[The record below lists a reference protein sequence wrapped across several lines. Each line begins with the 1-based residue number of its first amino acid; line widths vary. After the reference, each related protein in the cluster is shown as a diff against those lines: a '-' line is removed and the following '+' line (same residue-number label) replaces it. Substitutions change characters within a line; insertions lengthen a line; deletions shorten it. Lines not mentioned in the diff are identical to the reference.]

1 MGVSFSTCAPP
12 RPEIIKQIR
21 RGQKLEKK
29 WNESS
34 DWKNIR
40 DRYGKLEVQSN
51 AHPIAGENIN
61 RSTEA
66 KSFGYRMLDEI
77 AMQTIKKPFDP
88 YLPVSGAEYK
98 RLNLRLDRLN
108 RDLKSGKFTWF
119 DSIFKVKKAVA
130 NKYPEVSYF
139 LNSLSKIANFE
150 RGQNIDYISGV
161 DKVSK
166 NLTAALL
173 EADKIKGIE
182 KVGYKVAR
190 KVGRKDPHLAEI
202 DNLWDQL
209 LVARYEGDTKKLGE
223 INRHLEEVTGRN
235 SDSVIKK
242 LINYVENNIKYDV
255 VKGKNVPYSKHIIRA
270 GDEMR
275 VFFNSMGKVTT
286 NGLRSALDVVAV
298 SFFGKSTPDNVDL
311 GTRLGKEFMNT
322 KTQVNNMITSIE
334 NRMFQQTDKGIQQE
348 RDKARAEG
356 REPDFRGYFPHYLI
370 TEYHKVRDLVNRAYP
385 YNNPNAIKDEPGRL
399 DLLLNEE
406 YGLNTLIANF
416 GDKGL
421 LKRARSRY
429 RDEVEGGDIER
440 GAIEEGLD
448 NAWQVNPIG
457 VMKRYAEDTIAFNKI
472 HHVKA
477 SFIRLYRNL
486 NPQIAAEQPDFHKN
500 LMGYMNEMYKT
511 TTRGYIDRDPTLNG
525 IVKAITSAEFASK
538 LGLGV
543 ASAARNF
550 VSANH
555 YLAAVGYSSW
565 AKSMNQYRTDKPLA
579 DTLNAIEQKQG
590 FKFVSANLAAI
601 TEGLL
606 PASGVDKSSI
616 EYNEFKEEIKYRRN
630 GKWEKIDKGMSKV
643 AGNLAA
649 FHAFGENVIRR
660 NMFRTTFI
668 MTYNTLKE
676 SPEFLRTRAR
686 GEQELYDI
694 ATNAA
699 LVAVN
704 TYAYEYAA
712 FGKAPIIGGT
722 SRKFGAYG
730 QVLGQFMHYP
740 MSFLNQQYNMLRE
753 AGYHVKAGDFRSP
766 EVIASVRYAGV
777 YAFIH
782 ALSGAINLDLSH
794 LFENDTAERIKD
806 TITFLTATTDE
817 EAEKAFHGSGLSTQV
832 LGGPFVS
839 DLIFAGNYMGLYRMP
854 ESDFGKI
861 VFGYSDIL
869 EATDKEKKERLL
881 SHINVE
887 VSKWVYKNLPM
898 FAAAN
903 PMGAVRHELGLYPR
917 PWTKKAFYDW
927 GLGKYIGERTSKVS
941 KRELYSRGGSRRR
954 PNVFKQSQEE
964 LASLYKAMGI

>member
-1 MGVSFSTCAPP
+1 MAISFSTCAPP

-88 YLPVSGAEYK
+88 YLPVTGVEFK

-108 RDLKSGKFTWF
+108 RDLESGKFTWF

-130 NKYPEVSYF
+130 NRYPEVSYF
-139 LNSLSKIANFE
+139 LNSLSKVANFE
-150 RGQNIDYISGV
+150 RGQNIDYVSGV
-161 DKVSK
+161 DKVSR

-182 KVGYKVAR
+182 KVGYKLAR
-190 KVGRKDPHLAEI
+190 KVGRRDPHLAEI
-202 DNLWDQL
+202 DELWDQL
-209 LVARYEGDTKKLGE
+209 LIARYEGDTKKLGE
-223 INRHLEEVTGRN
+223 INKHLQEVTGRN
-235 SDSVIKK
+235 ADSVVKK

-255 VKGKNVPYSKHIIRA
+255 VDGKNVPYSKHILKA
-270 GDEMR
+270 GNEMR
-275 VFFNSMGKVTT
+275 VFFNSMGGVTT
-286 NGLRSALDVVAV
+286 NGLRSALDVVAI
-298 SFFGKSTPDNVDL
+298 SFFGKSNPDNVDL
-311 GTRLGKEFMNT
+311 GTKLGKEFMNT
-322 KTQVNNMITSIE
+322 KTKVNDMITTIE
-334 NRMFQQTDKGIQQE
+334 NRIFAQTDKGIEQE

-356 REPDFRGYFPHYLI
+356 REPEFKGYFPHYLI
-370 TEYHKVRDLVNRAYP
+370 TEYHKIRDLVNKAYP
-385 YNNPNAIKDEPGRL
+385 YDNPNAVRTESERL
-399 DLLLNEE
+399 DLLLNKD

-416 GDKGL
+416 GDAGL
-421 LKRARSRY
+421 LKRSQARY
-429 RDEVEGGDIER
+429 RGE
-440 GAIEEGLD
+440 IEEGLD

-477 SFIRLYRNL
+477 SFIRLHRNL
-486 NPQIAAEQPDFHKN
+486 NPQIVSEVPDFHKN

-550 VSANH
+550 LSANH
-555 YLAAVGYSSW
+555 YLAAVGYTSW
-565 AKSMNQYRTDKPLA
+565 AKAMNQYRTDKPLA
-579 DTLNAIEQKQG
+579 DILDGIEQKQG
-590 FKFVSANLAAI
+590 FKFMSANIAAI

-616 EYNEFKEEIKYRRN
+616 EYNEFKEEIRYRRH

-643 AGNLAA
+643 AGKLAA
-649 FHAFGENVIRR
+649 FHAFGENKIRR

-676 SPEFLRTRAR
+676 SPEFIRTRAR
-686 GEQELYDI
+686 GEQELFDI

-753 AGYHVKAGDFRSP
+753 AGYHVSAGDFRSP

-777 YAFIH
+777 YAFINL
-782 ALSGAINLDLSH
+782 LSGAINLDLGH

-817 EAEKAFHGSGLSTQV
+817 EAEKAFHGSGLATQV
-832 LGGPFVS
+832 VGGPFVS
-839 DLIFAGNYMGLYRMP
+839 DMIFLGNYMGLYRMP
-854 ESDFGKI
+854 EDDFAKI

-887 VSKWVYKNLPM
+887 VSKWFYKDLPM

-927 GLGKYIGERTSKVS
+927 GLGKYIGQRTSKVS
-941 KRELYSRGGSRRR
+941 KQALYRKGSARRR
-954 PNVFKQSQEE
+954 PNVFRQSKEE